1 MRMPIAAVLALAAAL
16 GPAGCSMESSKDRY
30 IADYQPLNDRI
41 VKVNDRMVDTLNTPS
56 SPGKLAR
63 ELTPMSAQ
71 LTRLGRQI
79 ADLDTPEDLRQES
92 AALSRSLTRT
102 AGGADRTASAAR
114 EADGPA
120 LVDATRDLADDVN
133 ALIRRSERLAEAA
146 G

>member
-1 MRMPIAAVLALAAAL
+1 MLLLVLA
-16 GPAGCSMESSKDRY
+16 AGIQTGCLQSSKDRY

-63 ELTPMSAQ
+63 ELTPLSGQ

-79 ADLDTPEDLRQES
+79 SDLDTPEDLRQES

-102 AGGADRTASAAR
+102 ANGAGRTASAAR
-114 EADGPA
+114 EADGRA

>member
-1 MRMPIAAVLALAAAL
+1 MRKPIVGLLALAAAL
-16 GPAGCSMESSKDRY
+16 GPAGCLQSSKDRY

-41 VKVNDRMVDTLNTPS
+41 LKVNDRIVDTLNTPS
-56 SPGKLAR
+56 SPGKLSR
-63 ELTPMSAQ
+63 ELTPLSGQ

-102 AGGADRTASAAR
+102 GEGAGRTAVAAR

-120 LVDATRDLADDVN
+120 LVHATRDLADDVN
-133 ALIRRSERLAEAA
+133 ALIRRSQRLAEAA